1 MQKVEHNL
9 SSCQPMKTEILVDF
23 MSQAYQRK
31 LGELMK
37 KDDRL
42 TFEDTVY

>member
-23 MSQAYQRK
+23 MS
-31 LGELMK
+31 
-37 KDDRL
+37 
-42 TFEDTVY
+42 